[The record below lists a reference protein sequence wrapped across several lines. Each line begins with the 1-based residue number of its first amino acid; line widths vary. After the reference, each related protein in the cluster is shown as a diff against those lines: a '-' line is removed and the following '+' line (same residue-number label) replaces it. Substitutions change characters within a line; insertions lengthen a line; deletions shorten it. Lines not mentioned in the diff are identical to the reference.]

1 MCSDHSNLSTQLQ
14 SAKVF
19 QSWLDIFFPTESGI
33 GYPNKLKKQV
43 ALASSSSA
51 GVVKVRNT
59 GGTLAFVAEI
69 ALALFVV
76 RLLL

>member
-19 QSWLDIFFPTESGI
+19 QSWLDIFFFHRIRHWVSEQI
-33 GYPNKLKKQV
+33 KKQV

-59 GGTLAFVAEI
+59 GGSLALVAEI